1 MRTIVTLLIVLV
13 LIVGVGAAAWQ
24 PISHTWQVRN
34 MPKWRTAEVVE
45 GDIVSVVNATGTI
58 KPVLQ
63 VSVGSFVSGPIDAEY
78 HLKDKDGQPLFDKA
92 GKPLNIAEF
101 NQEVREGDEMAKVDP
116 RIYKAGVDRD
126 EASKLSRQ
134 SDLIRA
140 EALWKQ
146 ATNNL
151 KRAKDLADEAEKQG
165 LKRTTFV
172 SQAELDRVFFEHES
186 LAAQVQVSKAAV
198 EQAQAQLENSK
209 LNLDYCLIRSP
220 VTGVIINRKID
231 PGQTLAAQFQTPEL
245 FIVAPNMREKMH
257 VHASVD
263 EADIGMIQ
271 TAQREK
277 LPVTFTVDAYP
288 DLFDG
293 VVEEIRLSSTT
304 TQNVV
309 TYPVVVAAPNPDLKL
324 LPGMTANISFEVAR
338 RTKVLKIPNSAL
350 RYFPL
355 AQHVRNEDKPL
366 LEGQEKERD
375 ADPNEVQETGLS
387 AEERAEARRTRK
399 IRHVWVVDGFK
410 LKAVEV
416 VVGLSESR
424 FTELVSGDLK
434 VGDKL
439 VTGIEPPK
447 AWGG

>member
-1 MRTIVTLLIVLV
+1 MRTIITLAVVLV
-13 LIVGVGAAAWQ
+13 LIVGVAAAAWQ
-24 PISHTWQVRN
+24 PVSYYWRLRSVPN
-34 MPKWRTAEVVE
+34 WRTAEVVQ
-45 GDIVSVVNATGTI
+45 GDVIAVVNATGTI

-63 VSVGSFVSGPIDAEY
+63 VSVGSFVSGPIDAGY
-78 HLKDKDGQPLFDKA
+78 HLKDKDGQPMFDKA
-92 GKPLNIAEF
+92 GLPLNIAEF
-101 NQEVREGDEMAKVDP
+101 NQEVREGDEMAKIDP

-126 EASKLSRQ
+126 KAAKLSREM
-134 SDLIRA
+134 DLLRA
-140 EALWKQ
+140 KAQCKQ
-146 ATNNL
+146 AERDL
-151 KRAKDLADEAEKQG
+151 QRAQTLRSENTA
-165 LKRTTFV
+165 FI
-172 SQAELDRVFFEHES
+172 SQAEMDRVFYNHES
-186 LAAQVQVSKAAV
+186 LKAQVEVSEAAV
-198 EQAQAQLENSK
+198 VQADAQLKNSE
-209 LNLDYCLIRSP
+209 LNLEYCLIRSP

-245 FIVAPNMREKMH
+245 FVVAPNMREKMH

-271 TAQREK
+271 TSQREK

-288 DLFDG
+288 DTLFTG
-293 VVEEIRLSSTT
+293 VVEEIRLSSAT

-338 RTKVLKIPNSAL
+338 RSSVLKIPNSAL
-350 RYFPL
+350 RFFP
-355 AQHVRNEDKPL
+355 QPQQVRPEDRPL
-366 LEGQEKERD
+366 LEGQEKEND

-399 IRHVWVVDGFK
+399 IRHVWVADG
-410 LKAVEV
+410 LHLRAVEV

-424 FTELVSGDLK
+424 FTELVAGNLK
-434 VGDKL
+434 PGDKL